1 MEITRGYARFIRETG
16 YERLGD
22 EAVLAAKRAVLDTLA
37 ATIAGSA
44 EPAAR
49 IALEMVR
56 ALGGSAQATMI
67 GAGDRVSVTQAALVN
82 GVSGHALDYDDV
94 NYSLGGHPSVPVLPA
109 VLALAEQLG
118 ASGREAL
125 RAFVLGFE
133 IECKLG
139 RTQGAS
145 HYARGWHATSTHG
158 TVGAAAAAAA
168 LLGLSEEQTV
178 MALGIAGSM
187 AAGSRQNFGTM
198 TKPLHPGRAAE
209 AGVGAALLAQR
220 GFTAD
225 ATMLEA
231 PLGFIRLFSPAED
244 HDPAVALDQLG
255 APWDIVSPGIAVK
268 KYPCCYNTHRA
279 LDGVLALREEAGIDA
294 GAVEAI
300 EVRLPVSSA
309 APLIHP
315 RPQTG
320 LEGKFSMQ
328 YCVAAALL
336 DGAPRLAAFS
346 DAAVQRAAAQE
357 LLRRVEL
364 IAEPTEG
371 KIAAGSTEVALTLR
385 DGRRLQRRIDEPR
398 GAGGSPLSWDEL
410 AEKFRDCAAVTLP
423 AGVANQA
430 IERIA
435 AFETLPDLRG
445 LMALLAAPARVGAAV

>member
-1 MEITRGYARFIRETG
+1 MEITRGYARFIGETG
-16 YERLGD
+16 YEQLGD
-22 EAVLAAKRAVLDTLA
+22 DVVTAAKRAVLDTLA
-37 ATIAGSA
+37 ATLAGSV

-49 IALEMVR
+49 IALELAR
-56 ALGGSAQATMI
+56 ALGGSPQATVI
-67 GAGDRVSVTQAALVN
+67 GAGERVSVAQAALVN

-94 NYSLGGHPSVPVLPA
+94 NYSLNGHPSVPVLPA
-109 VLALAEQLG
+109 VLALAEHLG
-118 ASGREAL
+118 ASGRAAL

-139 RTQGAS
+139 RAQGAS

-168 LLGLSEEQTV
+168 LLSLTEKQTV

-209 AGVGAALLAQR
+209 AGVTAALLAQR

-225 ATMLEA
+225 ETMLEA

-244 HDPAVALDQLG
+244 HDPTQALGNLG
-255 APWDIVSPGIAVK
+255 APWDILAPGIAVK

-279 LDGVLALREEAGIDA
+279 LDGVLALRDEAGIAAEDVA
-294 GAVEAI
+294 AVEI
-300 EVRLPVSSA
+300 LLPETSA

-336 DGAPRLAAFS
+336 DGAPRLATFS
-346 DAAVQRAAAQE
+346 DAAVQRPAAQA
-357 LLRRVEL
+357 LLRRVEMRAGPAQAQ
-364 IAEPTEG
+364 IAG
-371 KIAAGSTEVALTLR
+371 GRTEVALTLR
-385 DGRRLQRRIDEPR
+385 DGRTLRRGVDEPR
-398 GAGGSPLSWDEL
+398 GSGESPLSWEEL
-410 AEKFRDCAAVTLP
+410 AEKFRDCAAVALP
-423 AGVANQA
+423 AAA
-430 IERIA
+430 AREALERIA
-435 AFETLPDLRG
+435 YFESLPDLRG
-445 LMALLAAPARVGAAV
+445 LMALLAAPERVGAAS